1 MGDLTQTISNLVGIL
16 LGLVGVVG
24 VGYFIYGAYLYLTA
38 SGAPNQMERGKSA
51 MMTAL
56 AGIVLAMV
64 AYGVVELVM
73 NAVVGNTVDPSVP
86 DPTPPPTKGSGQGR
100 YGMREHEVPTH
111 VQAEDRVLLWL
122 TFPQIVAVVA
132 MCAVAY
138 GAYRYFPVGPA
149 EFRLGVAVLLG
160 ALGIA
165 MTVGRVGGRGLPLV
179 AADLLKFNL
188 GARSYAGSV
197 SELVR
202 SEVPIPEPAEHRPNP
217 VLQLV
222 KAVGRVVHGLVRVA
236 LPTRRAQPTEQVHS
250 EAPAYV
256 PVQAKPD
263 PLRLLKRK
271 ALSGADRAVQA
282 ARRKFPALVR
292 TSLPPRSAQPMEQD
306 FSEIPTSE
314 PVEAKPDPLR
324 LLIRKA
330 LSGTGRA
337 VKAARRRGRP
347 PFRAHVW
354 FGKRRSRGDGDKGKT
369 PKNKESRSRKHRR
382 LSVSLAALALAI
394 ATLPALALADGPW
407 SDDAWRLD
415 EIGYPPPE
423 PVPGRRLYLEEITVT
438 GTLAMVTVRAATELR
453 LDVRSYGGDS
463 GRVLT
468 FFVHDILEQGETERF
483 GLSLD
488 GPGPSF
494 TLAWQDGLGQT
505 GALALKGRQLPHP
518 MPAVEGRACN
528 LSVDTLAWTPGTLT
542 GVIVSECADELEEQV
557 KVAMAAG
564 HHQQSVDALL
574 PATVSGVTG
583 TVSVSAGVAS
593 ASVAFVQDGET
604 RFTLPVAAGETVH
617 EVTME
622 ATLSASLSVPLPPLV
637 QLTHHPHRVEQRTET
652 VSLLRP
658 GVSRYVSRTVSVALP
673 PDGQVVNYT
682 IGATLSVPSETVQ
695 QDVTLDIDHPEHVRA
710 EVVQRDALARTTS
723 ETVTMSTTLAADRAY
738 ATLSLPDP
746 TPTPAPVTHRPLSDE
761 ETRELFNRDHRRE
774 FP

>member
-1 MGDLTQTISNLVGIL
+1 
-16 LGLVGVVG
+16 
-24 VGYFIYGAYLYLTA
+24 
-38 SGAPNQMERGKSA
+38 
-51 MMTAL
+51 
-56 AGIVLAMV
+56 
-64 AYGVVELVM
+64 
-73 NAVVGNTVDPSVP
+73 
-86 DPTPPPTKGSGQGR
+86 
-100 YGMREHEVPTH
+100 MREHEVPTH

-132 MCAVAY
+132 VCAVSY

-160 ALGIA
+160 IFGIA

-188 GARSYAGSV
+188 GARRYAGSV

-202 SEVPIPEPAEHRPNP
+202 SEVPAPEPAVPRPNP
-217 VLQLV
+217 FLQAV
-222 KAVGRVVHGLVRVA
+222 KGASQVVPGLA
-236 LPTRRAQPTEQVHS
+236 RAGASRIRPARPAEQVQS
-250 EAPAYV
+250 ETSDPADV
-256 PVQAKPD
+256 
-263 PLRLLKRK
+263 
-271 ALSGADRAVQA
+271 GH
-282 ARRKFPALVR
+282 
-292 TSLPPRSAQPMEQD
+292 
-306 FSEIPTSE
+306 
-314 PVEAKPDPLR
+314 DPLR

-330 LSGTGRA
+330 LSGAGRAVKAARPKSPALLDRQSTEVPIPPQSKLQPHRLLIRKALSGAGRA

-369 PKNKESRSRKHRR
+369 SRTRESRGRRSRR
-382 LSVSLAALALAI
+382 LPMALAAFALTVLAI
-394 ATLPALALADGPW
+394 PAVALADGPW
-407 SDDAWRLD
+407 SDDAWRLE

-423 PVPGRRLYLEEITVT
+423 PVSGRRLYLEEITVT

-468 FFVHDILEQGETERF
+468 FFVHDILEQGETESF

-488 GPGPSF
+488 GPIPSF

-505 GALALKGRQLPHP
+505 GALALKGNQLPHP
-518 MPAVEGRACN
+518 MPAADGRACS
-528 LSVDTLAWTPGTLT
+528 LRLDTLGWTPGTLT
-542 GVIVSECADELEEQV
+542 GVIVSECAGESEEQV
-557 KVAMAAG
+557 EVAMAAG
-564 HHQQSVDALL
+564 HHSQSVDAAL
-574 PATVSGVTG
+574 PATVTGVSG

-593 ASVAFVQDGET
+593 TTATFVQDGET
-604 RFTLPVAAGETVH
+604 TFSLPVAAGETVH
-617 EVTME
+617 EIAM
-622 ATLSASLSVPLPPLV
+622 AAALSASLSVPLPPLV
-637 QLTHHPHRVEQRTET
+637 QLNHHPHRVEQRAET

-710 EVVQRDALARTTS
+710 EVVQRDALAKTTS
-723 ETVTMSTTLAADRAY
+723 ETVVMSTTLAADVAY
-738 ATLSLPDP
+738 AALALPDP
-746 TPTPAPVTHRPLSDE
+746 TPTPEPVIHRPLSDD
-761 ETRELFNRDHRRE
+761 ETRELFNRSDRRE

>member
-1 MGDLTQTISNLVGIL
+1 
-16 LGLVGVVG
+16 
-24 VGYFIYGAYLYLTA
+24 
-38 SGAPNQMERGKSA
+38 
-51 MMTAL
+51 
-56 AGIVLAMV
+56 
-64 AYGVVELVM
+64 
-73 NAVVGNTVDPSVP
+73 
-86 DPTPPPTKGSGQGR
+86 
-100 YGMREHEVPTH
+100 MREHEVPTH

-132 MCAVAY
+132 VCAVAY
-138 GAYRYFPVGPA
+138 GAYRYFPLGPS

-160 ALGIA
+160 VLGIA

-202 SEVPIPEPAEHRPNP
+202 SEVPAPEPAELMPNP
-217 VLQLV
+217 ALQAV
-222 KAVGRVVHGLVRVA
+222 KRVGQVVPALVRVA
-236 LPTRRAQPTEQVHS
+236 LPTRRAQPTGQVQSEFPASETVELRPNSLLRVVNGIGRAVTALARAAASRIRPAPSVEPVHS
-250 EAPAYV
+250 EPQGSETVEPKPAPH
-256 PVQAKPD
+256 
-263 PLRLLKRK
+263 
-271 ALSGADRAVQA
+271 
-282 ARRKFPALVR
+282 
-292 TSLPPRSAQPMEQD
+292 
-306 FSEIPTSE
+306 
-314 PVEAKPDPLR
+314 R

-330 LSGTGRA
+330 LSSAGRA
-337 VKAARRRGRP
+337 ARAVRRRGRP

-354 FGKRRSRGDGDKGKT
+354 FGKRKRSNDGERGKT
-369 PKNKESRSRKHRR
+369 PRIRESRGRKHRR
-382 LSVSLAALALAI
+382 LPMALAALALAT
-394 ATLPALALADGPW
+394 AALPALALADGPW

-423 PVPGRRLYLEEITVT
+423 PVTGRRLYLEEITVT
-438 GTLAMVTVRAATELR
+438 GTLAMVTVRAATELK

-518 MPAVEGRACN
+518 MPAADGRACS
-528 LSVDTLAWTPGTLT
+528 LRLDTLGWTPGNLT
-542 GVIVSECADELEEQV
+542 GVIVSECAEELEEQV
-557 KVAMAAG
+557 EVAMAAG
-564 HHQQSVDALL
+564 HHRQSVDALL
-574 PATVSGVTG
+574 PATVTDVTG
-583 TVSVSAGVAS
+583 TVRVSAGGAS
-593 ASVAFVQDGET
+593 DSVAFVQDGET
-604 RFTLPVAAGETVH
+604 RFSLPVSAGETVH
-617 EVTME
+617 EITIE
-622 ATLSASLSVPLPPLV
+622 AVLSSSLSVPLPPLV

-695 QDVTLDIDHPEHVRA
+695 QDVTLDIDHPENVRA
-710 EVVQRDALARTTS
+710 EVMQRDALARTTS
-723 ETVTMSTTLAADRAY
+723 ETVTMSTTLAADVAY
-738 ATLSLPDP
+738 TALALPDP
-746 TPTPAPVTHRPLSDE
+746 TPTPEPVTHRPLSDK
-761 ETRELFNRDHRRE
+761 ETKELFNRSDRRE

>member
-1 MGDLTQTISNLVGIL
+1 
-16 LGLVGVVG
+16 
-24 VGYFIYGAYLYLTA
+24 
-38 SGAPNQMERGKSA
+38 
-51 MMTAL
+51 
-56 AGIVLAMV
+56 
-64 AYGVVELVM
+64 
-73 NAVVGNTVDPSVP
+73 
-86 DPTPPPTKGSGQGR
+86 
-100 YGMREHEVPTH
+100 MREHEVPTH

-132 MCAVAY
+132 VCAVAY

-188 GARSYAGSV
+188 GARRYAGSV

-202 SEVPIPEPAEHRPNP
+202 SEVPAPEPAETRPIP
-217 VLQLV
+217 FLQAV
-222 KAVGRVVHGLVRVA
+222 KRVGQVVPALVRAA
-236 LPTRRAQPTEQVHS
+236 LPTRRAQQPTEQVQS
-250 EAPAYV
+250 EFPAFETVEPRSNSVLQVVKEIGRVVTALARAAASHIRPAPSV
-256 PVQAKPD
+256 EPVHTEPSD
-263 PLRLLKRK
+263 SEP
-271 ALSGADRAVQA
+271 VE
-282 ARRKFPALVR
+282 ARPNPILQTVKKVSQVVPALVK
-292 TSLPPRSAQPMEQD
+292 TSLPTRSAQPMEQD
-306 FSEIPTSE
+306 HSEIPTSE
-314 PVEAKPDPLR
+314 PVEANPNPLR

-369 PKNKESRSRKHRR
+369 AKDKESRSRKHRR
-382 LSVSLAALALAI
+382 LSVSLAALAVAI
-394 ATLPALALADGPW
+394 ATFPALALADGPW

-423 PVPGRRLYLEEITVT
+423 PVTGRRLYLEEITVT

-488 GPGPSF
+488 GPVPSF

-518 MPAVEGRACN
+518 MPAAEGRVCN
-528 LSVDTLAWTPGTLT
+528 LSVDTLGWTPGTLT
-542 GVIVSECADELEEQV
+542 GVIVSECAGELEEQV
-557 KVAMAAG
+557 EVAMAAG
-564 HHQQSVDALL
+564 HHRQSVDALL
-574 PATVSGVTG
+574 PATVAAVTG
-583 TVSVSAGVAS
+583 TVNVGAGNAS
-593 ASVAFVQDGET
+593 ATAPFVQDGET
-604 RFTLPVAAGETVH
+604 SFSLPVSTGETVH
-617 EVTME
+617 EITM
-622 ATLSASLSVPLPPLV
+622 AAALSASLSVPLPPLV
-637 QLTHHPHRVEQRTET
+637 QLTHHPRRVEQRTET

-710 EVVQRDALARTTS
+710 EVVQRDALARTRE
-723 ETVTMSTTLAADRAY
+723 ETVAMSTTLAADAAY
-738 ATLSLPDP
+738 AALALPDP
-746 TPTPAPVTHRPLSDE
+746 TPTPEPVTHRPLSDE
-761 ETRELFNRDHRRE
+761 ETKELFNRSDRRE

>member
-1 MGDLTQTISNLVGIL
+1 
-16 LGLVGVVG
+16 
-24 VGYFIYGAYLYLTA
+24 
-38 SGAPNQMERGKSA
+38 
-51 MMTAL
+51 
-56 AGIVLAMV
+56 
-64 AYGVVELVM
+64 
-73 NAVVGNTVDPSVP
+73 
-86 DPTPPPTKGSGQGR
+86 
-100 YGMREHEVPTH
+100 MREHEVPTH

-132 MCAVAY
+132 VCAVAY
-138 GAYRYFPVGPA
+138 GAYRYFPVGPS
-149 EFRLGVAVLLG
+149 EFRLGVAILLG
-160 ALGIA
+160 ILGIA

-188 GARSYAGSV
+188 GARRYAGPV

-202 SEVPIPEPAEHRPNP
+202 SEVPAPEPTEPRPNP
-217 VLQLV
+217 VLQAV
-222 KAVGRVVHGLVRVA
+222 KRVGQILPSLARTA
-236 LPTRRAQPTEQVHS
+236 LPTRKAQPAEQDHY

-263 PLRLLKRK
+263 PLRLLIRK
-271 ALSGADRAVQA
+271 AMSGAGRAVKAVRAKSPAMLERQSTE
-282 ARRKFPALVR
+282 FPTPLE
-292 TSLPPRSAQPMEQD
+292 PKPQPH
-306 FSEIPTSE
+306 
-314 PVEAKPDPLR
+314 R

-330 LSGTGRA
+330 LSGAGRA

-369 PKNKESRSRKHRR
+369 PTTRESRGRRPRR
-382 LSVSLAALALAI
+382 LPMALAAFALTVLAI
-394 ATLPALALADGPW
+394 PAVALADGPW

-423 PVPGRRLYLEEITVT
+423 PVPGRRLYMEEITVT

-505 GALALKGRQLPHP
+505 GALALQGRQLPHP
-518 MPAVEGRACN
+518 IPAVEGRVCN
-528 LSVDTLAWTPGTLT
+528 LSVDTLAWTPATLT
-542 GVIVSECADELEEQV
+542 GVIASECAGELEEQV
-557 KVAMAAG
+557 EVAMAAG
-564 HHQQSVDALL
+564 HHRQSVDALL
-574 PATVSGVTG
+574 PATVAAVTG
-583 TVSVSAGVAS
+583 TVNVSAGGAS
-593 ASVAFVQDGET
+593 ASAAFVQDGET
-604 RFTLPVAAGETVH
+604 SFSLPVSAGQTVH
-617 EVTME
+617 EITME
-622 ATLSASLSVPLPPLV
+622 AALSASLSVPLPPLV

-710 EVVQRDALARTTS
+710 EVVQRDALTRTTS
-723 ETVTMSTTLAADRAY
+723 ETVTMNITLAADTGYRAL
-738 ATLSLPDP
+738 ALPDP
-746 TPTPAPVTHRPLSDE
+746 TPTPEPVIHRPLSDD
-761 ETRELFNRDHRRE
+761 ETRELFNREHRRE

>member
-1 MGDLTQTISNLVGIL
+1 
-16 LGLVGVVG
+16 
-24 VGYFIYGAYLYLTA
+24 
-38 SGAPNQMERGKSA
+38 
-51 MMTAL
+51 
-56 AGIVLAMV
+56 
-64 AYGVVELVM
+64 
-73 NAVVGNTVDPSVP
+73 
-86 DPTPPPTKGSGQGR
+86 
-100 YGMREHEVPTH
+100 MREHEVPTH

-122 TFPQIVAVVA
+122 TFPQIVAAVA
-132 MCAVAY
+132 VCAVAY
-138 GAYRYFPVGPA
+138 GAYRYFPLGPS
-149 EFRLGVAVLLG
+149 EFRLGLAVLLG
-160 ALGIA
+160 ILGIA

-202 SEVPIPEPAEHRPNP
+202 SEVPAPEPAEPRSNP
-217 VLQLV
+217 ILRAV
-222 KAVGRVVHGLVRVA
+222 KRVGQIVPRLARTA
-236 LPTRRAQPTEQVHS
+236 LPTRRAQPKEQVHS
-250 EAPAYV
+250 VSPTYVQAEPRLNPILRVVKGASQVVPVLAKAGASRIRPARPAEQVQSEASAPAEV
-256 PVQAKPD
+256 
-263 PLRLLKRK
+263 
-271 ALSGADRAVQA
+271 GH
-282 ARRKFPALVR
+282 
-292 TSLPPRSAQPMEQD
+292 
-306 FSEIPTSE
+306 
-314 PVEAKPDPLR
+314 DPLR

-330 LSGTGRA
+330 LSSVGRA

-369 PKNKESRSRKHRR
+369 PRTRESRGRRSRR
-382 LSVSLAALALAI
+382 LPMALAALALTVLAI
-394 ATLPALALADGPW
+394 PAVALADGPW

-415 EIGYPPPE
+415 EIRYPPPE
-423 PVPGRRLYLEEITVT
+423 PVPGRRLYLEEIALT

-468 FFVHDILEQGETERF
+468 FFVHDILEQGETESF

-488 GPGPSF
+488 GPHPSF

-518 MPAVEGRACN
+518 MPAAEGRACS
-528 LSVDTLAWTPGTLT
+528 LRLDTIGWTPGNLT
-542 GVIVSECADELEEQV
+542 GVIVSECAGELEEQV
-557 KVAMAAG
+557 EVAMAAG
-564 HHQQSVDALL
+564 HHRQSVDALL
-574 PATVSGVTG
+574 PATITAVTG
-583 TVSVSAGVAS
+583 TISVSAGGAS
-593 ASVAFVQDGET
+593 TTAAFVQNGET

-617 EVTME
+617 GITME
-622 ATLSASLSVPLPPLV
+622 AALSASLSVPLPPLV
-637 QLTHHPHRVEQRTET
+637 QLTHHPRRVEQRTET

-695 QDVTLDIDHPEHVRA
+695 QNVTLDIDHPEHVRA

-723 ETVTMSTTLAADRAY
+723 DTVVMSTTLAADRAY
-738 ATLSLPDP
+738 AALALPDP
-746 TPTPAPVTHRPLSDE
+746 TPTPEPVIHRPLSNE
-761 ETRELFNRDHRRE
+761 ETKELFNREHRRE

>member
-1 MGDLTQTISNLVGIL
+1 
-16 LGLVGVVG
+16 
-24 VGYFIYGAYLYLTA
+24 
-38 SGAPNQMERGKSA
+38 
-51 MMTAL
+51 
-56 AGIVLAMV
+56 
-64 AYGVVELVM
+64 
-73 NAVVGNTVDPSVP
+73 
-86 DPTPPPTKGSGQGR
+86 
-100 YGMREHEVPTH
+100 MREHEVPTH

-132 MCAVAY
+132 VCAVSY
-138 GAYRYFPVGPA
+138 GVYRYFPVGPS

-179 AADLLKFNL
+179 VADLLKFNL

-202 SEVPIPEPAEHRPNP
+202 SEVPASEPAEPRPNP
-217 VLQLV
+217 ILRMVRRASQVVPGLARAGASRIRPARPAEQAHSEPFAPAQAEPRPNPIL
-222 KAVGRVVHGLVRVA
+222 RVVKGASQIVPGLA
-236 LPTRRAQPTEQVHS
+236 RAGASRIRPARPAEQVQS
-250 EAPAYV
+250 DAPAYV
-256 PVQAKPD
+256 PVQ
-263 PLRLLKRK
+263 
-271 ALSGADRAVQA
+271 V
-282 ARRKFPALVR
+282 
-292 TSLPPRSAQPMEQD
+292 
-306 FSEIPTSE
+306 
-314 PVEAKPDPLR
+314 KPDPLR

-330 LSGTGRA
+330 LSGAGRA

-354 FGKRRSRGDGDKGKT
+354 FGKRKRSTDGDKDKT
-369 PKNKESRSRKHRR
+369 PRTRESRVRRPRR
-382 LSVSLAALALAI
+382 LPMALATLALAT
-394 ATLPALALADGPW
+394 AAVPALALADGPW

-518 MPAVEGRACN
+518 MPAADGRACS
-528 LSVDTLAWTPGTLT
+528 LRLDTLGWTPGTLT
-542 GVIVSECADELEEQV
+542 GVIVSECAGELEEQV
-557 KVAMAAG
+557 EVAVSAG
-564 HHQQSVDALL
+564 HHSQSVDALL
-574 PATVSGVTG
+574 PATVTGVTG
-583 TVSVSAGVAS
+583 TVSVSAGGAS
-593 ASVAFVQDGET
+593 ANVAFIQDGET
-604 RFTLPVAAGETVH
+604 SFTLPVAAGQTVH
-617 EVTME
+617 EITME
-622 ATLSASLSVPLPPLV
+622 ASLSASLSVPQPPLV

-658 GVSRYVSRTVSVALP
+658 GVSRYVSKTVSVALP
-673 PDGQVVNYT
+673 PDGKVVNYT

-710 EVVQRDALARTTS
+710 EVVSRDALARTTS
-723 ETVTMSTTLAADRAY
+723 ETVTMSTTLAADASF
-738 ATLSLPDP
+738 AALALPDP
-746 TPTPAPVTHRPLSDE
+746 TPTPEPVIHRPLSDE
-761 ETRELFNRDHRRE
+761 ETKELFNRSDRRE

>member
-1 MGDLTQTISNLVGIL
+1 
-16 LGLVGVVG
+16 
-24 VGYFIYGAYLYLTA
+24 
-38 SGAPNQMERGKSA
+38 
-51 MMTAL
+51 
-56 AGIVLAMV
+56 
-64 AYGVVELVM
+64 
-73 NAVVGNTVDPSVP
+73 
-86 DPTPPPTKGSGQGR
+86 
-100 YGMREHEVPTH
+100 MREHEVPTH

-132 MCAVAY
+132 VCAVAY
-138 GAYRYFPVGPA
+138 GAYLYFPLGPS

-160 ALGIA
+160 ILGIA

-188 GARSYAGSV
+188 GARRYAGTI

-202 SEVPIPEPAEHRPNP
+202 SEVPAPEPAEPRPNP
-217 VLQLV
+217 VLQVV
-222 KAVGRVVHGLVRVA
+222 KGASQVVPVLA
-236 LPTRRAQPTEQVHS
+236 RAGASRIRPARPAEQVQS
-250 EAPAYV
+250 ETSAGAEV
-256 PVQAKPD
+256 GHD
-263 PLRLLKRK
+263 PLRLLIRK
-271 ALSGADRAVQA
+271 GLSGAGRAVKA
-282 ARRKFPALVR
+282 ARPKFPALLGR
-292 TSLPPRSAQPMEQD
+292 PST
-306 FSEIPTSE
+306 EIPILPQS
-314 PVEAKPDPLR
+314 KPQPHR

-330 LSGTGRA
+330 LSGAGRA
-337 VKAARRRGRP
+337 VKAARGRGRP

-354 FGKRRSRGDGDKGKT
+354 FGKRRSRGDGDKRKT
-369 PKNKESRSRKHRR
+369 PKDKESRSRKHRR

-423 PVPGRRLYLEEITVT
+423 PVTGRRLYMEEITVT
-438 GTLAMVTVRAATELR
+438 GTLAMVTVRAATELK

-488 GPGPSF
+488 GPHPSF

-518 MPAVEGRACN
+518 MPAVEGHACS
-528 LSVDTLAWTPGTLT
+528 LRMDTLGWTPGSLT
-542 GVIVSECADELEEQV
+542 GVIVSECAEELEEQV
-557 KVAMAAG
+557 EVTMAAG
-564 HHQQSVDALL
+564 HHRQSVDALL
-574 PATVSGVTG
+574 PATVAAVTG
-583 TVSVSAGVAS
+583 TVSVSAGGAS
-593 ASVAFVQDGET
+593 ASAAFVQDGET
-604 RFTLPVAAGETVH
+604 SFSLPVAAGETVH
-617 EVTME
+617 EIAME
-622 ATLSASLSVPLPPLV
+622 ASLSASLSVPQPPLV
-637 QLTHHPHRVEQRTET
+637 QLTHHPQRVERRTET

-695 QDVTLDIDHPEHVRA
+695 QDVTLEIDHPEHVRA

-723 ETVTMSTTLAADRAY
+723 ETVTMSTTLAADVAF
-738 ATLSLPDP
+738 ATLALPDP
-746 TPTPAPVTHRPLSDE
+746 TPTPEPVTHRPLSDD
-761 ETRELFNRDHRRE
+761 ETKELFNRSDRRE